1 MAGEPAQEW
10 RLTVITEGYQ
20 FLQFK
25 LPCGDGSLG
34 PGAHAVGGGRC
45 QRMLPSVVVR
55 VDKLTDGEGAS
66 CFRRTAYEL
75 LDNNGKVIAS
85 IEGTTGEVAGLPA
98 GRGGSRAR
106 ARAPPRP
113 RSFQNSQSVHR

>member
-25 LPCGDGSLG
+25 LPCGDGSLTVLELMRLV
-34 PGAHAVGGGRC
+34 AERC

-55 VDKLTDGEGAS
+55 VDKLTDGEG
-66 CFRRTAYEL
+66 CILFPEDRVYEV

-85 IEGTTGEVAGLPA
+85 IEGTTGEVAGVA
-98 GRGGSRAR
+98 GGKRRKQGPGAGTT
-106 ARAPPRP
+106 
-113 RSFQNSQSVHR
+113 

>member
-10 RLTVITEGYQ
+10 RLTVITEAYQ

-25 LPCGDGSLG
+25 LPCGDGSLTVLELTRLV
-34 PGAHAVGGGRC
+34 AERC

-66 CFRRTAYEL
+66 CFRRTACTRC
-75 LDNNGKVIAS
+75 S
-85 IEGTTGEVAGLPA
+85 TTTG
-98 GRGGSRAR
+98 R
-106 ARAPPRP
+106 
-113 RSFQNSQSVHR
+113 